1 MQIARSKILD
11 GNWLYGVSECKVEN
25 ARVKVYLTFQEEK
38 AWSSYVCYTA
48 KEAVAFRGFMRMLA
62 YNSIVIGAL
71 SFDEIISIIG
81 LVVASLQAFVLPIT
95 IYLLV
100 VQTRAMRVQTTAL
113 VEQSKEMTAQ
123 TRVFIDT
130 IYSAT
135 YQSLYDAEAHIGELM
150 MTYPEAGRI
159 LMSPMPQPTEMAKGT
174 GETAESMR
182 SIDPELRERVR
193 WLGTAM
199 LDFFE
204 HIWTQ
209 AQKGGL
215 PRDIWEAWEDYMG
228 KMLGD
233 TRLRHIWQTERGYY
247 SPDFRRF
254 VDLKVGLSPET
265 PVMPPLP
272 RPTPA
277 RVTGTLT
284 NNEKRAAETSSTPK
298 VARVLR
304 AVTEDSGSDEEKP

>member
-1 MQIARSKILD
+1 MFALAHIPILP
-11 GNWLYGVSECKVEN
+11 
-25 ARVKVYLTFQEEK
+25 
-38 AWSSYVCYTA
+38 
-48 KEAVAFRGFMRMLA
+48 
-62 YNSIVIGAL
+62 GAL
-71 SFDEIISIIG
+71 TTDETIAIIG
-81 LVVASLQAFVLPIT
+81 LVVSILQAFVLPVT

-130 IYSAT
+130 IYSST
-135 YQSLYDAEAHIGELM
+135 FQGLYDAEAHIGELM
-150 MTYPEAGRI
+150 MTYPEASRI
-159 LMSPMPQPTEMAKGT
+159 LMSPTPQVPERGKAG
-174 GETAESMR
+174 GEPDETMR
-182 SIDPELRERVR
+182 AIDPELRERVR

-215 PRDIWEAWEDYMG
+215 PGDIWEAWEDYMG
-228 KMLGD
+228 KMLSE
-233 TRLRHIWQTERGYY
+233 TRLRHIWQAERGYY
-247 SPDFRRF
+247 SSGFRRF
-254 VDLKVGLSPET
+254 VDLKVGLAPET

-272 RPTPA
+272 RPLPTGVTVPLAGNERRAGENQTPQ
-277 RVTGTLT
+277 
-284 NNEKRAAETSSTPK
+284 

-304 AVTEDSGSDEEKP
+304 AVTEDSGEREEQS

>member
-1 MQIARSKILD
+1 
-11 GNWLYGVSECKVEN
+11 
-25 ARVKVYLTFQEEK
+25 
-38 AWSSYVCYTA
+38 
-48 KEAVAFRGFMRMLA
+48 MLS
-62 YNSIVIGAL
+62 SIVATL
-71 SFDEIISIIG
+71 TFDEILAIIG
-81 LVVASLQAFVLPIT
+81 LVVNSMQALVLPIT

-150 MTYPEAGRI
+150 MTYPEASRY
-159 LMSPMPQPTEMAKGT
+159 LMTPKTPSSSLEEAKDNT
-174 GETAESMR
+174 GAHKAA
-182 SIDPELRERVR
+182 DPEMRERVR

-209 AQKGGL
+209 SQKGGL
-215 PRDIWEAWEDYMG
+215 PRDVWEAWEEYIG
-228 KMLGD
+228 KMLSE
-233 TRLRHIWQTERGYY
+233 TRLRAIWQTERGYY
-247 SPDFRRF
+247 STDFRRF
-254 VDLKVGLSPET
+254 VDLKVGLAPDM
-265 PVMPPLP
+265 PAMPPLP
-272 RPTPA
+272 RPIS
-277 RVTGTLT
+277 TGTLNT
-284 NNEKRAAETSSTPK
+284 ADKRTAETAPPPQ

-304 AVTEDSGSDEEKP
+304 AVTEEKDTT

>member
-1 MQIARSKILD
+1 
-11 GNWLYGVSECKVEN
+11 
-25 ARVKVYLTFQEEK
+25 
-38 AWSSYVCYTA
+38 
-48 KEAVAFRGFMRMLA
+48 MLS
-62 YNSIVIGAL
+62 SIVATL
-71 SFDEIISIIG
+71 SFDEILAIIG
-81 LVVASLQAFVLPIT
+81 LVVNSLQALVLPIT

-150 MTYPEAGRI
+150 MTYPEASRY
-159 LMSPMPQPTEMAKGT
+159 LMTPKPPSSSLEETKGNS
-174 GETAESMR
+174 GALKAN
-182 SIDPELRERVR
+182 DPELRERVR

-209 AQKGGL
+209 SQKGGL
-215 PRDIWEAWEDYMG
+215 PKDVWEAWEEYIG
-228 KMLGD
+228 KMLSE
-233 TRLRHIWQTERGYY
+233 TRLRAIWQTERGYY
-247 SPDFRRF
+247 STDFRRF
-254 VDLKVGLSPET
+254 VDLKVGLAPDM
-265 PVMPPLP
+265 PAMPPLP
-272 RPTPA
+272 RP
-277 RVTGTLT
+277 VQSGTL
-284 NNEKRAAETSSTPK
+284 NPGEKRAGETSPPQ

-304 AVTEDSGSDEEKP
+304 AVTEEKEQ

>member
-1 MQIARSKILD
+1 MFIFAQL
-11 GNWLYGVSECKVEN
+11 
-25 ARVKVYLTFQEEK
+25 F
-38 AWSSYVCYTA
+38 
-48 KEAVAFRGFMRMLA
+48 
-62 YNSIVIGAL
+62 IVTGAL
-71 SFDEIISIIG
+71 SIDEIIAIVG
-81 LVVASLQAFVLPIT
+81 LVVGSLQALVLPIT

-150 MTYPEAGRI
+150 MTYPEASRI
-159 LMSPMPQPTEMAKGT
+159 LMSPMPQPAEAGKGAGDT
-174 GETAESMR
+174 SEAPQAT
-182 SIDPELRERVR
+182 DPESRERVR

-215 PRDIWEAWEDYMG
+215 PKDIWEAWEEYMG
-228 KMLGD
+228 KMLSE
-233 TRLRHIWQTERGYY
+233 TRLRYIWQTERGYY
-247 SPDFRRF
+247 SPGFRRF
-254 VDLKVGLSPET
+254 VDLKVGLSPDT

-272 RPTPA
+272 RPAPTG
-277 RVTGTLT
+277 VTGSPTG
-284 NNEKRAAETSSTPK
+284 RSAETQTPQ

-304 AVTEDSGSDEEKP
+304 AVTEDSGEREEHPGKPHLTL

>member
-1 MQIARSKILD
+1 MPLFNGTITIVL
-11 GNWLYGVSECKVEN
+11 G
-25 ARVKVYLTFQEEK
+25 LT
-38 AWSSYVCYTA
+38 
-48 KEAVAFRGFMRMLA
+48 
-62 YNSIVIGAL
+62 
-71 SFDEIISIIG
+71 FDEILAIIG
-81 LVVASLQAFVLPIT
+81 LVVNSLQALVLPIT

-100 VQTRAMRVQTTAL
+100 VQTRAMRTQTTAL

-135 YQSLYDAEAHIGELM
+135 FQSLYDAEAHIGELM
-150 MTYPEAGRI
+150 MTYPEASRI
-159 LMSPMPQPTEMAKGT
+159 LMSPTAQA
-174 GETAESMR
+174 GEENINRAMHNL
-182 SIDPELRERVR
+182 DPELRERVR

-215 PRDIWEAWEDYMG
+215 PKDIWEAWEDYMG
-228 KMLGD
+228 KMLGE
-233 TRLRHIWQTERGYY
+233 TRLRHLWQSERGYY
-247 SPDFRRF
+247 APGFRGF
-254 VDLKVGLSPET
+254 VDLKVGLPPET

-272 RPTPA
+272 RP
-277 RVTGTLT
+277 VTGALAGA
-284 NNEKRAAETSSTPK
+284 EKGTSDGSTPQ

-304 AVTEDSGSDEEKP
+304 AVTEDTRKP

>member
-1 MQIARSKILD
+1 
-11 GNWLYGVSECKVEN
+11 
-25 ARVKVYLTFQEEK
+25 
-38 AWSSYVCYTA
+38 
-48 KEAVAFRGFMRMLA
+48 MLS
-62 YNSIVIGAL
+62 SIVATL
-71 SFDEIISIIG
+71 SFDEILAIIG
-81 LVVASLQAFVLPIT
+81 LVVNSMQALVLPIT

-150 MTYPEAGRI
+150 MTYPEASRY
-159 LMSPMPQPTEMAKGT
+159 LMSPKPPSSSLE
-174 GETAESMR
+174 ETKDHTDPLKAN
-182 SIDPELRERVR
+182 DPELRERVR

-209 AQKGGL
+209 SQKGGL
-215 PRDIWEAWEDYMG
+215 PKDVWEAWEEYIG
-228 KMLGD
+228 KMLSE
-233 TRLRHIWQTERGYY
+233 TRLRAIWQTERGYY
-247 SPDFRRF
+247 STGFRRF
-254 VDLKVGLSPET
+254 VDLKVGLAPDM
-265 PVMPPLP
+265 PAMPPLP
-272 RPTPA
+272 RPIS
-277 RVTGTLT
+277 TGAL
-284 NNEKRAAETSSTPK
+284 NPNDKRAAETAPTPPQ

-304 AVTEDSGSDEEKP
+304 AVTEEKDTT

>member
-1 MQIARSKILD
+1 MFTLADIAT
-11 GNWLYGVSECKVEN
+11 V
-25 ARVKVYLTFQEEK
+25 T
-38 AWSSYVCYTA
+38 
-48 KEAVAFRGFMRMLA
+48 
-62 YNSIVIGAL
+62 GAL
-71 SFDEIISIIG
+71 SIDEIIAIIG
-81 LVVASLQAFVLPIT
+81 LVVGSLQALVLPIT

-130 IYSAT
+130 IYSST

-150 MTYPEAGRI
+150 MTYPEASRI
-159 LMSPMPQPTEMAKGT
+159 LMSQMPQPPEGSKGSSD
-174 GETAESMR
+174 TAEPLR
-182 SIDPELRERVR
+182 VIDPELRERVR

-199 LDFFE
+199 LDFYE

-215 PRDIWEAWEDYMG
+215 PKDIWEAWEDYMG
-228 KMLGD
+228 KELSE

-247 SPDFRRF
+247 SPGFRRF

-265 PVMPPLP
+265 PAMPPLP
-272 RPTPA
+272 RPA
-277 RVTGTLT
+277 QAGVTGQLIPGERRTGD
-284 NNEKRAAETSSTPK
+284 APAPQ

-304 AVTEDSGSDEEKP
+304 KVTEEAEEKPHS

>member
-1 MQIARSKILD
+1 MFIFAHLV
-11 GNWLYGVSECKVEN
+11 LP
-25 ARVKVYLTFQEEK
+25 
-38 AWSSYVCYTA
+38 
-48 KEAVAFRGFMRMLA
+48 
-62 YNSIVIGAL
+62 IGAL
-71 SFDEIISIIG
+71 TIDQIIAILGLAIG
-81 LVVASLQAFVLPIT
+81 SLQALVLPVT

-130 IYSAT
+130 IYSST
-135 YQSLYDAEAHIGELM
+135 FQSLYDAEAHISELI

-159 LMSPMPQPTEMAKGT
+159 LMSPTPQAAERGHAAGEM
-174 GETAESMR
+174 GEAMQ

-209 AQKGGL
+209 AQKGGM
-215 PRDIWEAWEDYMG
+215 PGDVWEAWEDYMG
-228 KMLGD
+228 KMLSE
-233 TRLRHIWQTERGYY
+233 THLRHIWQAERGYY
-247 SPDFRRF
+247 SPGFRRF
-254 VDLKVGLSPET
+254 VDLKVSLAPET
-265 PVMPPLP
+265 PAMPPLP
-272 RPTPA
+272 RPIP
-277 RVTGTLT
+277 TGATGSLSE
-284 NNEKRAAETSSTPK
+284 NERHAGENQVPQ

-304 AVTEDSGSDEEKP
+304 AVTEDNSQREAKS

>member
-1 MQIARSKILD
+1 
-11 GNWLYGVSECKVEN
+11 
-25 ARVKVYLTFQEEK
+25 
-38 AWSSYVCYTA
+38 
-48 KEAVAFRGFMRMLA
+48 MLA
-62 YNSIVIGAL
+62 SILATL
-71 SFDEIISIIG
+71 SFDEILSIIG
-81 LVVASLQAFVLPIT
+81 LVVNSLQALVLPIT

-100 VQTRAMRVQTTAL
+100 VQTRAMRVQTTAR

-150 MTYPEAGRI
+150 MTYPEASRF
-159 LMSPMPQPTEMAKGT
+159 LMSPKPQPPLPDGT
-174 GETAESMR
+174 KDNTDALKPV
-182 SIDPELRERVR
+182 DPELRERVR

-209 AQKGGL
+209 SQKGGL
-215 PRDIWEAWEDYMG
+215 PKDVWEAWEDYMG
-228 KMLGD
+228 KMLKE
-233 TRLRHIWQTERGYY
+233 TRLRHLWQTERGYY
-247 SPDFRRF
+247 SSGFRRF
-254 VDLKVGLSPET
+254 VDQRVGLSPDI

-272 RPTPA
+272 RPT
-277 RVTGTLT
+277 TGSLVPP
-284 NNEKRAAETSSTPK
+284 RSGDASPPQ

-304 AVTEDSGSDEEKP
+304 AVTEENEGEKHSR